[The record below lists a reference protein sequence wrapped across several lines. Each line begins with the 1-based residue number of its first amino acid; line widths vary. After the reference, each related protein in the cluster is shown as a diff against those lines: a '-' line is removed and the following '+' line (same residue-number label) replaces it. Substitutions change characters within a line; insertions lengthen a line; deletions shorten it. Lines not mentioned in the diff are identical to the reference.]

1 MIFQEYYE
9 NEPGLTV
16 ENTEISH
23 IVNLYGCKKT
33 TVVIKGK
40 VNGVTMGS

>member
-1 MIFQEYYE
+1 MVLQEYQE

-16 ENTEISH
+16 DSAEISH
-23 IVNLYGCKKT
+23 VVSLYGCKNT

-40 VNGVTMGS
+40 INGVTIGL